1 MRWSCAGSRGFD
13 GAHDGALHEF
23 DLEVVV
29 PAPLRA
35 LGGEGRCSAKRGR
48 METGTSQGRF
58 HPGEAP
64 WLGANPAKGHAR
76 LPNAAAFHIERHRRR
91 DDGELERRAVAHL
104 QVMRALRSRVRWS
117 GDGRD
122 YLAWF

>member
-35 LGGEGRCSAKRGR
+35 LGGEGRCAAERSRI
-48 METGTSQGRF
+48 ETGTSQGRF
-58 HPGEAP
+58 HLGDAP
-64 WLGANPAKGHAR
+64 WLRANPTKGHAR
-76 LPNAAAFHIERHRRR
+76 LPNAAALHIERHSSRH
-91 DDGELERRAVAHL
+91 DGEFEGGTVAHL
-104 QVMRALRSRVRWS
+104 EVMRAP
-117 GDGRD
+117 
-122 YLAWF
+122 